1 MSIGLTLRAVPVL
14 GVVFNPFTNELYS
27 AAQGHGAWLNE
38 SIRLPLAKPVP
49 LDSLNQALVGFEC
62 ACLLLQFC

>member
-1 MSIGLTLRAVPVL
+1 MPVL

-38 SIRLPLAKPVP
+38 TTRLPLAKPAP
-49 LDSLNQALVGFEC
+49 LDSLSQALVGFEC
-62 ACLLLQFC
+62 TSLAASFAGNESSR